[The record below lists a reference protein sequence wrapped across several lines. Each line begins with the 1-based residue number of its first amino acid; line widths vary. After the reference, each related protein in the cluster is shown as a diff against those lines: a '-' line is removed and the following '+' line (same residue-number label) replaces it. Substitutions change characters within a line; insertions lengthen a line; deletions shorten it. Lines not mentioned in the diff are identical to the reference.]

1 MKHCSSLANDPD
13 CLRGLHGLVR
23 ERLRDL
29 GINMTRPSKAKKTV
43 FPATPGKKTPSM
55 IPKSHV
61 TVVSEMNF
69 RLKIQ
74 FFDGKNEKKVS

>member
-1 MKHCSSLANDPD
+1 
-13 CLRGLHGLVR
+13 
-23 ERLRDL
+23 
-29 GINMTRPSKAKKTV
+29 MTRPSKAKKTV

-69 RLKIQ
+69 ILKIQ